1 LWPFSETNAA
11 ATRNSQKAAA
21 WRGPGRVSIVETRE
35 ITPYLL
41 GVSGQGSGEG
51 AVYARRILTIILAVA
66 KVKLKAE
73 RSYLQIIAAPSS
85 AVTG

>member
-1 LWPFSETNAA
+1 LSETNAA
-11 ATRNSQKAAA
+11 AMCNSLKTAA

-51 AVYARRILTIILAVA
+51 TGLRRRVFDDNFSGRQSEA
-66 KVKLKAE
+66 
-73 RSYLQIIAAPSS
+73 
-85 AVTG
+85 